1 MTYQKSFFTLTSK
14 SFFFFIFLILSCIKQ
29 KINKDFRTEHLII
42 IGVDALSPNGVIN
55 ADTPVMDELM
65 NNGSYTLNARGV
77 LPTSSSTNWAS
88 MVSGAGPEQHGIT
101 SNGWERDEHTLPAVV
116 QGEEGI
122 FPTIFNVARKQRPE
136 LEMGAIYTW
145 SGFGRLIERSL
156 LDYDS
161 NEKSDELTVEKAI
174 NYIKK
179 KTPNF
184 LFIHLDEVDHV
195 GHSSGHKTSHFYD
208 AVAHIDQQIGKIIQ
222 STKEAGIYDKTTFI
236 ISADHGGIGYGHGG
250 ETLDEIEIPF
260 IIFGKGIKKNYLI
273 RNQVY
278 IYDNA
283 ATAALLL
290 GLNQPQAWIGR
301 PVKTAFIGI
310 TEPEFHN
317 QKIRIPAPTIYPKAN
332 LYDLAGG
339 LYIDQKAEVLMES
352 RGDAKIRYTTDG
364 SIPTQN
370 SQLYSGKFLLSKSTV
385 VMAKAFKG
393 ANQESKVSKAY
404 YRMINST
411 SNNGIRYHYYESKK
425 DMNFLPNFLEM
436 KAVKSGR
443 TYQFRIDSIN
453 QVKHQFGIQFSSSI
467 KINSR
472 GEYHFYLL
480 SDDGSRL
487 YINNTLVVDND
498 GGHGAIERKGSISL
512 QPGFH
517 KITLD
522 YHNQQ
527 GGAWLDAFY
536 KGPGIPKQIIP
547 PQILFLI
554 E

>member
-29 KINKDFRTEHLII
+29 KINKDFRTDHLII

-195 GHSSGHKTSHFYD
+195 GHSLGHKTSHFYD
-208 AVAHIDQQIGKIIQ
+208 AVAQIDQQIGKIIQ

-310 TEPEFHN
+310 TEPEFHD

-436 KAVKSGR
+436 KAVKSGK

-467 KINSR
+467 KINSK

>member
-370 SQLYSGKFLLSKSTV
+370 SQLYSGEFLLTKSTV

-436 KAVKSGR
+436 KAVKSGK

-467 KINSR
+467 KINSK

>member
-1 MTYQKSFFTLTSK
+1 L
-14 SFFFFIFLILSCIKQ
+14 
-29 KINKDFRTEHLII
+29 
-42 IGVDALSPNGVIN
+42 
-55 ADTPVMDELM
+55 
-65 NNGSYTLNARGV
+65 
-77 LPTSSSTNWAS
+77 
-88 MVSGAGPEQHGIT
+88 
-101 SNGWERDEHTLPAVV
+101 
-116 QGEEGI
+116 
-122 FPTIFNVARKQRPE
+122 
-136 LEMGAIYTW
+136 
-145 SGFGRLIERSL
+145 
-156 LDYDS
+156 
-161 NEKSDELTVEKAI
+161 KAI

-195 GHSSGHKTSHFYD
+195 GHSLGHKTSHFYD
-208 AVAHIDQQIGKIIQ
+208 AVAQIDQQIGKIIQ

-310 TEPEFHN
+310 TEPEFHD

-436 KAVKSGR
+436 KAVKSGK

-467 KINSR
+467 KINSK

>member
-161 NEKSDELTVEKAI
+161 NENSDELTVEKAI

-195 GHSSGHKTSHFYD
+195 GHSLGHKTSHFYD

-273 RNQVY
+273 RSQVY

-352 RGDAKIRYTTDG
+352 RGDAEIRYTTDG

-370 SQLYSGKFLLSKSTV
+370 SQLYSGKFLLTKSTV
-385 VMAKAFKG
+385 VMARAFKG

-453 QVKHQFGIQFSSSI
+453 QVKHQFGIQFSSTI

>member
-14 SFFFFIFLILSCIKQ
+14 SFFFFIFLILSCVKQ

-195 GHSSGHKTSHFYD
+195 GHSLGHKTSHFYD

-310 TEPEFHN
+310 TEPEFHD

-339 LYIDQKAEVLMES
+339 LYVDQKAEVLMES

-436 KAVKSGR
+436 KAVKSGK

-467 KINSR
+467 KINSK

>member
-161 NEKSDELTVEKAI
+161 NEKSDELTVENAI

-436 KAVKSGR
+436 KAVKSGK

-467 KINSR
+467 KINSK

>member
-29 KINKDFRTEHLII
+29 KINKDFRTDHLII

-195 GHSSGHKTSHFYD
+195 GHSLGHKTSHFYD
-208 AVAHIDQQIGKIIQ
+208 AVAQIDQQIGKIIQ

-310 TEPEFHN
+310 TEPEFHD

-467 KINSR
+467 KINSK

>member
-1 MTYQKSFFTLTSK
+1 MTYQKSFFTFTSK
-14 SFFFFIFLILSCIKQ
+14 SVFFFIFLILSCKKNQ
-29 KINKDFRTEHLII
+29 NTKDFKTEHLII
-42 IGVDALSPNGVIN
+42 IGVDAMSPNGIIN
-55 ADTPVMDELM
+55 AVTPVMDELM
-65 NNGSYTLNARGV
+65 ANGSYTLNARGV

-101 SNGWERDEHTLPAVV
+101 SNGWERDEHTLPAVI

-122 FPTIFNVARKQRPE
+122 FPTIFSLARKQRPE

-145 SGFGRLIERSL
+145 GGFGRLIERSL
-156 LDYDS
+156 LDYDVT
-161 NEKSDELTVEKAI
+161 EKSDELTVEKAI
-174 NYIKK
+174 DYIKT
-179 KTPNF
+179 KTPDF

-195 GHSSGHKTSHFYD
+195 GHSLGHKTSHFYD
-208 AVAHIDQQIGKIIQ
+208 AVAHIDQQIGQIIQ

-236 ISADHGGIGYGHGG
+236 ISADHGGIGFGHGG
-250 ETLDEIEIPF
+250 ETEDEIEIPF

-273 RNQVY
+273 KNQVY
-278 IYDNA
+278 TYDNA

-290 GLNQPQAWIGR
+290 GLDQPQAWIGR
-301 PVKTAFIGI
+301 PVKTAFNGI
-310 TEPEFHN
+310 PEPEFQN
-317 QKIRIPAPTIYPKAN
+317 QKIKIPAPTIYPKAN
-332 LYDLAGG
+332 LYDVAGG
-339 LYIDQKAEVLMES
+339 LYIDQKAEVLIES
-352 RGDAKIRYTTDG
+352 RGDAEIRYTTDG
-364 SIPTQN
+364 SIPTKN
-370 SQLYSGKFLLSKSTV
+370 AELYKGKFSLTETTV

-393 ANQESKVSKAY
+393 AHQESKVSKAY
-404 YRMINST
+404 YRILNST

-425 DMNFLPNFLEM
+425 DMNFLPNFDQM
-436 KAVKSGR
+436 KPVKSGK

-453 QVKHQFGIQFSSSI
+453 QVKYQFGIQFTSSI
-467 KINSR
+467 KIESS

-487 YINNTLVVDND
+487 YINDALVVDND
-498 GGHGAIERKGSISL
+498 GGHGAIERKGSITL

-547 PQILFLI
+547 PHILFLKK
-554 E
+554 

>member
-1 MTYQKSFFTLTSK
+1 MTYQKCFFTLTSK
-14 SFFFFIFLILSCIKQ
+14 SFFFFIFLILSCVKQ

-195 GHSSGHKTSHFYD
+195 GHSLGHKTSHFYD

-436 KAVKSGR
+436 KAVKSGK

-467 KINSR
+467 KINSK

>member
-436 KAVKSGR
+436 KAVKSGK

-467 KINSR
+467 KINSK

>member
-195 GHSSGHKTSHFYD
+195 GHSLGHKTSHFYD

-425 DMNFLPNFLEM
+425 DMNFLPNFLKM
-436 KAVKSGR
+436 KAVKSGK

-467 KINSR
+467 KINSK

>member
-161 NEKSDELTVEKAI
+161 NEKSDELTVENAI

-310 TEPEFHN
+310 SEPEFDN

-436 KAVKSGR
+436 KAVKSGK

-467 KINSR
+467 KINSK

>member
-436 KAVKSGR
+436 KAVKSGK

>member
-116 QGEEGI
+116 QGDEEI

-195 GHSSGHKTSHFYD
+195 GHSLGHKTSHFYD
-208 AVAHIDQQIGKIIQ
+208 AVTHIDQQIGKIIQ

-310 TEPEFHN
+310 TEPEFHD

-436 KAVKSGR
+436 KAVKSGK

-467 KINSR
+467 KINSK

>member
-195 GHSSGHKTSHFYD
+195 GHSLGHKTSHFYD

-370 SQLYSGKFLLSKSTV
+370 SQLYSGEFLLTKSTV

-436 KAVKSGR
+436 KAVKSGK

-467 KINSR
+467 KINSK